1 MKRILTTIIYI
12 ICLTVLVACSHNT
25 TGIPASEKNTA
36 QENDLKIAVVYFS
49 ATGNTKA
56 VAELIADE
64 AKADIYEIIPD
75 KKYTED
81 DLNYNNDNCRA
92 NLEMKDDAS
101 RPSIKNDLS
110 AITEYDV
117 IYLGYPIWWSDM
129 PMPVYTFLES
139 YDFSEKKVVIFAT
152 SGGSGF
158 GNTVRELKTS
168 APESEFVEG
177 KVLNGYSTAKIAD
190 WVKSLNI

>member
-1 MKRILTTIIYI
+1 MKRMLTTIIYI

-81 DLNYNNDNCRA
+81 DLDYNNDNCRA

-117 IYLGYPIWWSDM
+117 IYLGYPVWWGTNPKIIQTVLDKYDISNSKI
-129 PMPVYTFLES
+129 YTFC
-139 YDFSEKKVVIFAT
+139 T
-152 SGGSGF
+152 SGGSGI
-158 GNTVRELKTS
+158 
-168 APESEFVEG
+168 ESSISD
-177 KVLNGYSTAKIAD
+177 LQTMYSN
-190 WVKSLNI
+190 LNIVAGKRFDNPTEEDVKAWLESIG

>member
-75 KKYTED
+75 K
-81 DLNYNNDNCRA
+81 
-92 NLEMKDDAS
+92 
-101 RPSIKNDLS
+101 SILKMILII
-110 AITEYDV
+110 ITIIV
-117 IYLGYPIWWSDM
+117 
-129 PMPVYTFLES
+129 
-139 YDFSEKKVVIFAT
+139 
-152 SGGSGF
+152 
-158 GNTVRELKTS
+158 ELILK
-168 APESEFVEG
+168 
-177 KVLNGYSTAKIAD
+177 
-190 WVKSLNI
+190 

>member
-92 NLEMKDDAS
+92 NREMKDDAS

-117 IYLGYPIWWSDM
+117 IYL
-129 PMPVYTFLES
+129 L
-139 YDFSEKKVVIFAT
+139 
-152 SGGSGF
+152 
-158 GNTVRELKTS
+158 L
-168 APESEFVEG
+168 
-177 KVLNGYSTAKIAD
+177 
-190 WVKSLNI
+190 

>member
-25 TGIPASEKNTA
+25 PGIPVSEKNTA

-117 IYLGYPIWWSDM
+117 IYLGYPVWWGTNPRIIQTVLDKYDISNSKI
-129 PMPVYTFLES
+129 YTFC
-139 YDFSEKKVVIFAT
+139 T
-152 SGGSGF
+152 SGGSGI
-158 GNTVRELKTS
+158 
-168 APESEFVEG
+168 ESSISD
-177 KVLNGYSTAKIAD
+177 LQTMYSN
-190 WVKSLNI
+190 LNIVAGKRFDNPTEEDVKAWLESIG